1 VIGLAFRILL
11 VWSVLL
17 GALAMTDLAR
27 PPGGLARHLA
37 PHLAQHHQETA
48 R

>member
-17 GALAMTDLAR
+17 GALAMTDLAK
-27 PPGGLARHLA
+27 PPRGMAS
-37 PHLAQHHQETA
+37 HQETA
-48 R
+48 Q